1 MTKDEA
7 RQFKDRWDLV
17 NRARLEEVRQMTVDR
32 KLKDLELLFEFG
44 ETKGW
49 AVPNDEE
56 GWEYWRRLKELS
68 NV

>member
-1 MTKDEA
+1 MTKEEV

-17 NRARLEEVRQMTVDR
+17 NQARMEEVRQMSVDR
-32 KLKDLELLFEFG
+32 KLNDLAMLFELG
-44 ETKGW
+44 EKLGW
-49 AVPNDEE
+49 PVRGDGE